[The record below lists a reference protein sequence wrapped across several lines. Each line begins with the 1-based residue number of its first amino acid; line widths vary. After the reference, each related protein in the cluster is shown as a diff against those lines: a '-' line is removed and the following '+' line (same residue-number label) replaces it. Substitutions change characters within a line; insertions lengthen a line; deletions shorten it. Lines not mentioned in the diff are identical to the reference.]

1 LLNLLSHGTK
11 GDPELLSL
19 PGVLYFTI
27 RDALESKPRLFSG
40 WLMVFY
46 VYLPLDKEKGQ
57 SG

>member
-1 LLNLLSHGTK
+1 LQQ
-11 GDPELLSL
+11 
-19 PGVLYFTI
+19 
-27 RDALESKPRLFSG
+27 ALESKPRLFSG